1 MHKID
6 YVIETLSPINFS
18 EKSVDSIFY
27 ATKTYIPGSAI
38 RGALANKYINVKGL
52 SSNAHENDGFYNL
65 FLSGKVKYLPAYPIG
80 NADENNAIPKI
91 LPPSIMKSKDG
102 SEIKDLT
109 NPETGKLGAGYKKVQ
124 GFIVSDI
131 VEDKVKFYKVDTKVQ
146 IALHMGRNGDE
157 ERIQGRSKDGN
168 IYNYEYIEEHQRFK
182 GSILF
187 ENEEDVGK
195 VSEIFDKMNFVYLG
209 RAKNA
214 QYGKCNLELLDNGK
228 PKEIKEIEEL
238 EARDLYLYALTPYIP
253 LEPFQNTSEA
263 AKQLIKEVN
272 AHFGENEEVLKLGKH
287 MDGSSEFEESY
298 FANKEEI
305 NGYVGVWNAKRETV
319 NAISAGSLIKVTVK
333 QDIDKKELNNLKEV
347 VLKGIGDRVAE
358 GYGQFRV
365 WTPMEN
371 VTLNEF
377 DEKCSKFED
386 DSQKA
391 KALKAVKG
399 KAFLIIKDRLLLE
412 VRKKAKND
420 VVKNVKVNEYEK
432 IGKHIIK
439 RVEILMNAYDKKEE
453 IKQKIKEFKDTAQK
467 NLQKVTIEI
476 TTNDN
481 EKNSVNLYDLLIE
494 KINTH
499 YYVNSF
505 DKETI
510 VKFKRDFGN
519 NVSYCTE
526 DEMYR
531 TYWLWFARHFV
542 KRDKP
547 QETMMNPVLKNAEE
561 LGANYDA

>member
-18 EKSVDSIFY
+18 EKSVDSIYY

-52 SSNAHENDGFYNL
+52 SPNAHENDDFYKL
-65 FLSGKVKYLPAYPIG
+65 FLSGTVKYLPAYPIG

-109 NPETGKLGAGYKKVQ
+109 ESGELGAGFKKVQ

-146 IALHMGRNGDE
+146 IALHMGRNGEE

-228 PKEIKEIEEL
+228 PKEIEEIEEL

-253 LEPFQNTSEA
+253 FEPFQNTSEA

-272 AHFGENEEVLKLGKH
+272 AHFGENEEVLKLGKR

-319 NAISAGSLIKVTVK
+319 NAISAGSLIKVTVV
-333 QDIDKKELNNLKEV
+333 DKDKLNEV
-347 VLKGIGDRVAE
+347 LLKGIGDRVAE

-377 DEKCSKFED
+377 DEKCSKFVD

-391 KALKAVKG
+391 KAIKAVRERAK
-399 KAFLIIKDRLLLE
+399 LIIKDRLLLE

-420 VVKNVKVNEYEK
+420 VVKSGKVNEYET

-439 RVEILMNAYDKKEE
+439 RVEMLMNAYDKKEE
-453 IKQKIKEFKDTAQK
+453 IKQQIKKFKETAQK
-467 NLQKVTIEI
+467 NLQKVTVEI

-494 KINTH
+494 KINKP

-505 DKETI
+505 DDETME
-510 VKFKRDFGN
+510 KFKRDFGN

-526 DEMYR
+526 DEIYR
-531 TYWLWFARHFV
+531 TYWLWFARHLV
-542 KRDKP
+542 KKD
-547 QETMMNPVLKNAEE
+547 AEGGGDE
-561 LGANYDA
+561 